1 MTIRPWPCACITG
14 SAASASRAG
23 ASFAAVGQRLAAR
36 GHVVQVTGSTA
47 ERDLASRVAHLAGL
61 PGEHVLAGRTSLAGL
76 AASALLVIS
85 GDTGMAHLAS
95 AYARPSVTLFGPV
108 PPSEWG
114 PPRHPRHQAL
124 WRGAPGYRGD
134 PHGPRIDPAL
144 RAITVDAVCQAAA
157 IALHTASATR
167 PTV

>member
-1 MTIRPWPCACITG
+1 MT
-14 SAASASRAG
+14 
-23 ASFAAVGQRLAAR
+23 
-36 GHVVQVTGSTA
+36 
-47 ERDLASRVAHLAGL
+47 LASRVARLAGL
-61 PGEHVLAGRTSLAGL
+61 PGQQVPAGQTSLDAL
-76 AASALLVIS
+76 AALTASARLVIS
-85 GDTGMAHLAS
+85 GDTGIAHCAS

-114 PPRHPRHQAL
+114 QPRYPRHQAL

-157 IALHTASATR
+157 IALHAASATQ
-167 PTV
+167 PT